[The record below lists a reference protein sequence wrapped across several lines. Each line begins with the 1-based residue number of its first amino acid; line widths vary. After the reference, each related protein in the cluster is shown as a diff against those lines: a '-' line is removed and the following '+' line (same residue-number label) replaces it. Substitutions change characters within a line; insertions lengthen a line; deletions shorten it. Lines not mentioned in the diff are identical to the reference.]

1 MGMVDEGRHG
11 ITKLN
16 DEEKVKAAMK
26 CHENDMREII
36 WGKFQEHLDVM
47 KTVSDTQA
55 DNLLLFATMVLE
67 AFQRNNKLLL
77 MGNGGSAADAQHL
90 AAEFVWRF
98 QAERQALPAMALST
112 DTSILTAMG
121 NDYGYDTVFARQI
134 AALAQAGMWWWESVP
149 AETLKMLSRPYG
161 WLESGV
167 VERLG

>member
-1 MGMVDEGRHG
+1 MGMVDEGRQG

-16 DEEKVKAAMK
+16 GEEKMKAAMK

-36 WGKFQEHLDVM
+36 WEKFQEHLDVM
-47 KTVSDTQA
+47 KTVSDTQP

-90 AAEFVWRF
+90 AAEFVGRF

-112 DTSILTAMG
+112 DTSILTALG

-149 AETLKMLSRPYG
+149 AETLRMLSRPYG
-161 WLESGV
+161 WLERRV